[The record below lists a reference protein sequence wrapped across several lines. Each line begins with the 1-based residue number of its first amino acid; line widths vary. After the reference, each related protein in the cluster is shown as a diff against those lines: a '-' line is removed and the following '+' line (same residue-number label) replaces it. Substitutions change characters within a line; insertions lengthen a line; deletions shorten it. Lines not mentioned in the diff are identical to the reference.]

1 MWCCVSNHLAIAPRP
16 PCPAAQEHAAR
27 GVPPAAQGQCL
38 HRPSVWRCGV
48 VGWVWIGRLEVCA
61 ALVACMPCRV
71 GTARHVQG
79 SGRGIRPGMPCIQP
93 TTPLVGT
100 TAAAEGDDSLSTEEK
115 ALMRFQKQRMQEM
128 AGERGLGGGPAFEG
142 ESSGEASPV
151 PAHFGLITPCRSC
164 SARCLHATHACAT
177 ILGLQA
183 ASLRCRTRGR
193 TCS

>member
-1 MWCCVSNHLAIAPRP
+1 MLCEQSPCHRSPAPLPCSARTRCSWSTASCARP
-16 PCPAAQEHAAR
+16 M
-27 GVPPAAQGQCL
+27 
-38 HRPSVWRCGV
+38 PSST
-48 VGWVWIGRLEVCA
+48 VGLEVRSSRVGLDWEVGGVCRP
-61 ALVACMPCRV
+61 VACMPCRV